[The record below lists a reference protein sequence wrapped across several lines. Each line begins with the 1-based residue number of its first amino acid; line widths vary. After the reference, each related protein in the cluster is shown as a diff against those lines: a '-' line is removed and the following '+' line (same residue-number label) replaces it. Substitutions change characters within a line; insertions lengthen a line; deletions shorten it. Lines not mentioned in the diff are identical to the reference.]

1 VSGSDLKQRLA
12 AILAADV
19 AGYSRLMAANERAT
33 VAALDA
39 ARKVFRS
46 HIESSQG
53 RVVDMAGDSVLA
65 VFETAAGAVSA
76 ALGIQEEINLSA
88 EEVPEDRRMRFRIGL
103 HLGDVMEKADGTAY
117 GDGVNIAA
125 RLEGLAEPG
134 GITVSESIRTA
145 VRGKIS
151 ASFENQG
158 EQQVKNIAEPV
169 RVYRVSSEGST
180 AAKPSSAT
188 REFDL
193 SLADKPSIAVLPFA
207 DMSKDK
213 DSEYFADGLAEELL
227 NVLSRIPGLRVASRT
242 SAFSFKG
249 RNVDIPTIAQ
259 KLNVANILEGS
270 VRTSGKRVR
279 ITAQLVRV
287 KTDSHLWSNT
297 YDRDLED
304 IFAVQDDIARTV
316 ARELGATLLP
326 DAARGRSEDFEA
338 YRLYLQGRYF
348 TNRFTRED
356 GARALEYSQRSV
368 ELDPR
373 FALGWAGLSRVY
385 TNLANDGSMPLG
397 EAYPKARSAAQRAVE
412 LEPALAEGHAA
423 LGRVQLFYDWDW
435 KSSSGSFEKALEL
448 APGNADVA
456 RHAATLAAALG
467 RTGEALALCRRAV
480 LLDPLSVPAHGDLC
494 TWCTNFSLLDE
505 AESAARTAH
514 ELNTQGRLTH
524 YYLGLVHIAQ
534 GKALEA
540 RSNFD
545 QELLEPLRLFGL
557 AIAHHDLRQG
567 AESDEALS
575 QLADRFG
582 NENACAVAAVHAYRG
597 ESSPAF
603 EWLERAYRDRAPGMV
618 TIRSDFLFRKIHNDS
633 RWLVFIERMKFPL
646 LDQEA
651 AGS

>member
-19 AGYSRLMAANERAT
+19 AGYSGLMAVNERTT
-33 VAALDA
+33 VAALDV
-39 ARKVFRS
+39 ARTVFRS

-65 VFETAAGAVSA
+65 VFDTAAGAVSA
-76 ALGIQEEINLSA
+76 ALAIQEEINLAA
-88 EEVPEDRRMRFRIGL
+88 ENVPEGQRMRFRIGV

-134 GITVSESIRTA
+134 GITVSESIRAA
-145 VRGKIS
+145 VKGRV
-151 ASFENQG
+151 AARFENQG
-158 EQQVKNIAEPV
+158 EQKVKNIAEAV
-169 RVYRVSSEGST
+169 RAYRVRPEGSAT
-180 AAKPSSAT
+180 AKPPPAT
-188 REFDL
+188 GEIGL
-193 SLADKPSIAVLPFA
+193 SLADRPSIAVLPFA

-249 RNVDIPTIAQ
+249 RNVDIPTIAR

-316 ARELGATLLP
+316 ARELGAALLP
-326 DAARGRSEDFEA
+326 DEVKGRSENFEA

-356 GARALEYSQRSV
+356 AAKALEYSRRSV

-373 FALGWAGLSRVY
+373 FALGWAGLSRIY

-397 EAYPKARSAAQRAVE
+397 EGYASARSAAQRALE
-412 LEPALAEGHAA
+412 LEPELAEGHAA

-435 KSSSGSFEKALEL
+435 KSSSGSFERALEL

-456 RHAATLAAALG
+456 RHAAVLAGALG
-467 RTGEALALCRRAV
+467 RTDEAIALCRRAV

-494 TWCTNFSLLDE
+494 TWCANDGLLNE
-505 AESAARTAH
+505 AESAAKTAYD
-514 ELNTQGRLTH
+514 LDTQGRITH
-524 YYLGLVHIAQ
+524 YYLGLVHLAQ
-534 GKALEA
+534 GKAPEA
-540 RSNFD
+540 RSDFD
-545 QELLEPLRLFGL
+545 QELVEPLRLFGL

-567 AESDEALS
+567 VESDEALS
-575 QLADRFG
+575 QLEDRFAHDSAYG
-582 NENACAVAAVHAYRG
+582 IAAAHAYRG
-597 ESSPAF
+597 DSTASF
-603 EWLERAYRDRAPGMV
+603 EWLERAYRDRTPALV
-618 TIRSDFLFRKIHNDS
+618 TVRSDFLFRKIHADP
-633 RWLVFIERMKFPL
+633 RWLVFIARMKF
-646 LDQEA
+646 
-651 AGS
+651 

>member
-1 VSGSDLKQRLA
+1 MSGSDLKQRLA

-19 AGYSRLMAANERAT
+19 AGYSRLMAADERAT

-46 HIESSQG
+46 HIESNQG
-53 RVVDMAGDSVLA
+53 RVIDMAGDSVLA
-65 VFETAAGAVSA
+65 VFETAVGAVTSA
-76 ALGIQEEINLSA
+76 LAVQQELNASSSV
-88 EEVPEDRRMRFRIGL
+88 VPEDRRMRFRIGV
-103 HLGDVMEKADGTAY
+103 HLGDVMEKDDGTVY

-125 RLEGLAEPG
+125 RLQALSEPG
-134 GITVSESIRTA
+134 GITVSESIRSA
-145 VRGKIS
+145 VKGKVS
-151 ASFENQG
+151 ATFEDQG
-158 EQQVKNIAEPV
+158 EQTVKNIAEPL
-169 RVYRVSSEGST
+169 RAYRVTPEGST
-180 AAKPSSAT
+180 AAKPSPAT
-188 REFDL
+188 GEIDL
-193 SLADKPSIAVLPFA
+193 SLLDKRSIAVLPFA

-227 NVLSRIPGLRVASRT
+227 NALSRIPGLRVASRT

-249 RNVDIPTIAQ
+249 RNVDIPTVAQ

-316 ARELGATLLP
+316 ARELGAALLP
-326 DAARGRSEDFEA
+326 EVTKGRSENFDA

-356 GARALEYSQRSV
+356 GAKALEYSQRSV

-397 EAYPKARSAAQRAVE
+397 EAYAKARSAAQRALE

-435 KSSSGSFEKALEL
+435 KSASASFARALEL

-456 RHAATLAAALG
+456 RHAAVLAAALG
-467 RTGEALALCRRAV
+467 RADEALALCRRAV
-480 LLDPLSVPAHGDLC
+480 LLDPLSVSAHGDLC
-494 TWCTNFSLLDE
+494 ICCTNFGLLDE
-505 AESAARTAH
+505 AEAAAKTAH
-514 ELNTQGRLTH
+514 ELNTQGRITH
-524 YYLGLVHIAQ
+524 FSLGLVHLAQ
-534 GKALEA
+534 GKAVEA
-540 RSNFD
+540 RSDFED
-545 QELLEPLRLFGL
+545 EPLEPLRLFGL
-557 AIAHHDLRQG
+557 AIAHHDLGQRV
-567 AESDEALS
+567 ESDGVLS
-575 QLADRFG
+575 QLQDKFAHDS
-582 NENACAVAAVHAYRG
+582 ACEVAAAHAYRG
-597 ESSPAF
+597 ESTVAF
-603 EWLERAYRDRAPGMV
+603 EWLERAYRDRSPGLV
-618 TIRSDFLFRKIHNDS
+618 TIRSEFLFRKIHTDS
-633 RWLVFIERMKFPL
+633 RWSAFIAKMKF
-646 LDQEA
+646 
-651 AGS
+651 

>member
-1 VSGSDLKQRLA
+1 MNGTELKQRLA

-19 AGYSRLMAANERAT
+19 AGYSRLMAADERAT

-39 ARKVFRS
+39 ARAVFRKQV
-46 HIESSQG
+46 EANQG
-53 RVVDMAGDSVLA
+53 RVIDMAGDSVLA
-65 VFETAAGAVSA
+65 VFETAAGAVSV
-76 ALGIQEEINLSA
+76 ALAVQQELKTLVA
-88 EEVPEDRRMRFRIGL
+88 EVPEDWRMRFRIGV
-103 HLGDVMEKADGTAY
+103 HMGDVIEKVDGTVY

-145 VRGKIS
+145 VKGKVS

-158 EQQVKNIAEPV
+158 AQKVKNIAEPV
-169 RVYRVSSEGST
+169 RAYRVSPEGST
-180 AAKPSSAT
+180 AAKPSPAT
-188 REFDL
+188 GEIDL
-193 SLADKPSIAVLPFA
+193 SLPDKPSIAVLPFA

-227 NVLSRIPGLRVASRT
+227 IVLSRIPGLRVASRT

-249 RNVDIPTIAQ
+249 RNVDIPTVAQ

-316 ARELGATLLP
+316 ARELGAALLP
-326 DAARGRSEDFEA
+326 DAAKGRSENFEA

-356 GARALEYSQRSV
+356 GAKALEYSRRSV
-368 ELDPR
+368 ELDPC
-373 FALGWAGLSRVY
+373 FALGWAGLSRIY
-385 TNLANDGSMPLG
+385 TNLANDGSMPRG
-397 EAYPKARSAAQRAVE
+397 EGYAKARSAAQRALE

-435 KSSSGSFEKALEL
+435 KSSGASFERALEL
-448 APGNADVA
+448 APGSADVA
-456 RHAATLAAALG
+456 RHAAVLAAALG
-467 RTGEALALCRRAV
+467 RTDEALALCRRAV
-480 LLDPLSVPAHGDLC
+480 LLDPLSVPAHGDMCTLC
-494 TWCTNFSLLDE
+494 TNVGLLDE
-505 AESAARTAH
+505 AESAAKTAH
-514 ELNTQGRLTH
+514 ELNTQGRITH
-524 YYLGLVHIAQ
+524 FYLGLVHLAQ
-534 GKALEA
+534 GRPLEA
-540 RSNFD
+540 RSDFD
-545 QELLEPLRLFGL
+545 HELLEPLRLFGL
-557 AIAHHDLRQG
+557 AIAHHDLRQR

-575 QLADRFG
+575 QLEDKFAHD
-582 NENACAVAAVHAYRG
+582 NAYDVAAAHAYRG
-597 ESSPAF
+597 ESTVAF
-603 EWLERAYRDRAPGMV
+603 EWLERAYRDRAPDLV
-618 TIRSDFLFRKIHNDS
+618 RVRSEFLFRNIHNDS
-633 RWLVFIERMKFPL
+633 RWSVFIEKMKF
-646 LDQEA
+646 
-651 AGS
+651 